1 VDVSPAQR
9 LASVKPYIFSE
20 TALWRRDA
28 AAKGLEIIDLGR
40 GGPDLGPAPEVVE
53 ELAVTA
59 ADPAQYS
66 YTPYTGSPALIGAIR
81 DWYSRHFGVEISGDD
96 IVLLPGSKGG
106 LSRAN
111 LALADPGDLV
121 ILPDPAFPSYLSAAQ
136 VAGLEVHRLELRP
149 ELCWHPD
156 LSTIPADV
164 AERAR
169 FIILNYPNNP
179 TGAATTGKFLA
190 ELVEWAGRT
199 ETLIIYDN
207 AYQLITFDGHGPLS
221 ILSAP
226 GAAEAAVEFHTF
238 SKAYGMAGVRVAFAA
253 GHPRAVAALKKI
265 EVYYQASIFA
275 PSLAAAAVALNDGDA
290 AVDEAVAVYADRRG
304 AVSTLLDGMGWRH
317 DKPGGATY
325 FWLIIPGGETDD
337 VAFCRGLLDKTG
349 VVLTPGSAFGE
360 AGRGRVRLAL
370 TQPKPLLER
379 ALALIEGYLRKR

>member
-1 VDVSPAQR
+1 MDISPAQR
-9 LASVKPYIFSE
+9 LASIKPYIFSE

-40 GGPDLGPAPEVVE
+40 GGPDIGPAAEVVE

-66 YTPYTGSPALIGAIR
+66 YTPYTGSPELIGAIR
-81 DWYSRHFGVEISGDD
+81 GWYSRHFGVEISGDD

-121 ILPDPAFPSYLSAAQ
+121 ILPDPAFPSYLSSAQ
-136 VAGLEVHRLELRP
+136 VAGLEVHRLELKP
-149 ELCWHPD
+149 ELGWHPD
-156 LSTIPADV
+156 LSEIPDGV

-179 TGAATTGKFLA
+179 TGAATTLEFLA
-190 ELVEWAGRT
+190 ELVEWAART
-199 ETLIIYDN
+199 ETLVIYDN
-207 AYQLITFDGHGPLS
+207 AYQFIAFDGHGPLS
-221 ILSAP
+221 ILSIP
-226 GAAEAAVEFHTF
+226 GAGEVAVEFHTL
-238 SKAYGMAGVRVAFAA
+238 SKAYGMAGVRIAFAA

-265 EVYYQASIFA
+265 EVYYQAGIFA
-275 PSLAAAAVALNDGDA
+275 PSLAAATVALNEGDA
-290 AVDEAVAVYADRRG
+290 AVDEAVSVYTDRRE
-304 AVSTLLDGMGWRH
+304 AVSILLDGMGWRH

-325 FWLIIPGGETDD
+325 FWLQIPGGETDD
-337 VAFCRGLLDKTG
+337 VAFCRRLLDKTG
-349 VVLTPGSAFGE
+349 VILTPGSAFGE
-360 AGRGRVRLAL
+360 AGLGRVRLAL

-379 ALALIEGYLRKR
+379 ALALVGKHLLER